1 MRRFSLS
8 AAGVSLVAF
17 STLAFAGPDKAT
29 NGGTALSH
37 PASEVGVT
45 SAPSI
50 PAPATTVAPNVG
62 AVTPSAAPRALS
74 APTNVD
80 AVPVLKHI
88 ASTGAQLLELGD
100 AHGLRSV
107 SARSGEQF
115 MILQITPDGEAVVGG
130 PQLDLPVDKL
140 MTLASGQVREL
151 GETHGLRGLYLRNGG
166 EFQVLYATPD
176 GKATIA
182 GVMWD
187 ATGKN
192 LTRDQVS
199 KIDGAIPTVVV
210 DKDGAKSVEAA
221 AKTDALASVEHATF
235 GLAGDPAAPRL
246 WMIVDPYCSYSVR
259 AFDALRPYVKA
270 GRIQL
275 AVVPIS
281 ILDYED
287 NGQSTPAAQ
296 SLLSQ
301 KADQMVEAWDH
312 QNFRLAPSE
321 SAPTLL
327 EKNNRLAEDIGLRGT
342 PTLVWR
348 KADGSAG
355 EIDGIPK
362 NWDALIAEVEEAQ
375 SVSR

>member
-1 MRRFSLS
+1 MPRFSVL

-17 STLAFAGPDKAT
+17 STLAFAGADNAT
-29 NGGTALSH
+29 SDGSALSR
-37 PASEVGVT
+37 PASEGRLK

-50 PAPATTVAPNVG
+50 APAPSAGVA
-62 AVTPSAAPRALS
+62 TPSAGEPLVLAAPAD
-74 APTNVD
+74 VD
-80 AVPVLKHI
+80 AVPILKHI
-88 ASTGAQLLELGD
+88 ASTGAQLLELGS

-115 MILQITPDGEAVVGG
+115 MILQIAPDLQAVVGG

-140 MTLASGQVREL
+140 MTLASGQVKEL

-166 EFQVLYATPD
+166 EFQVLYVTPD
-176 GKATIA
+176 GRATIA

-192 LTRDQVS
+192 LTREQVS

-210 DKDGAKSVEAA
+210 DKDGVKSVEAA
-221 AKTDALASVEHATF
+221 ARGDALLSVEHTTF
-235 GLAGDPAAPRL
+235 GLAGDPAAPRV
-246 WMIVDPYCSYSVR
+246 WMIIDPYCSYSVR

-287 NGQSTPAAQ
+287 NGQSTHAAQ

-301 KADQMVEAWDH
+301 KPDQMVEAWDH
-312 QNFRLAPSE
+312 QNFRLEPSE
-321 SAPTLL
+321 SAPALL
-327 EKNNRLAEDIGLRGT
+327 EKNNRSAEEIGLRGT

-362 NWDALIAEVEEAQ
+362 NWDALVAEVEEAH

>member
-1 MRRFSLS
+1 MPRHFLF
-8 AAGVSLVAF
+8 AIGVSLIAL
-17 STLAFAGPDKAT
+17 STSAFAGPDAT
-29 NGGTALSH
+29 ANDVGRAAVSESGVKLATSPAASSDVIADQPLAL
-37 PASEVGVT
+37 
-45 SAPSI
+45 
-50 PAPATTVAPNVG
+50 
-62 AVTPSAAPRALS
+62 AAPTDIDGVA
-74 APTNVD
+74 
-80 AVPVLKHI
+80 VLKHI
-88 ASTGAQLLELGD
+88 ASTGAQLLDLGQ

-115 MILQITPDGEAVVGG
+115 MILQVTPDGQAVVGG

-140 MTLASGQVREL
+140 MTLASGQVKEL
-151 GETHGLRGLYLRNGG
+151 GETHGLRGLYLRNGR
-166 EFQVLYATPD
+166 EFQVLYVTPD

-192 LTRDQVS
+192 LTREQVS
-199 KIDGAIPTVVV
+199 KVDGAIPTVTV
-210 DKDGAKSVEAA
+210 DKDGARTLEAGA
-221 AKTDALASVEHATF
+221 TGDALLAVEHAAF

-259 AFDALRPYVKA
+259 AFDALKPYVAA
-270 GRIQL
+270 GRIQI

-281 ILDYED
+281 ILDYET

-301 KADQMVEAWDH
+301 DRERMATAWNQ
-312 QNFRLAPSE
+312 QNFRLAPSPD
-321 SAPTLL
+321 APALL
-327 EKNNRLAEDIGLRGT
+327 SKNNSIAEAIGLKGT
-342 PTLVWR
+342 PMLIWR

-362 NWDALIAEVEEAQ
+362 SWDALIAEIEGAHN
-375 SVSR
+375 VSAR

>member
-1 MRRFSLS
+1 
-8 AAGVSLVAF
+8 
-17 STLAFAGPDKAT
+17 
-29 NGGTALSH
+29 
-37 PASEVGVT
+37 
-45 SAPSI
+45 
-50 PAPATTVAPNVG
+50 
-62 AVTPSAAPRALS
+62 
-74 APTNVD
+74 
-80 AVPVLKHI
+80 
-88 ASTGAQLLELGD
+88 
-100 AHGLRSV
+100 
-107 SARSGEQF
+107 
-115 MILQITPDGEAVVGG
+115 LQITPDGEAVVGG
-130 PQLDLPVDKL
+130 PQLYLPVDKL
-140 MTLASGQVREL
+140 MTLASGQVKEL
-151 GETHGLRGLYLRNGG
+151 GETHGLRGFYLRNGG
-166 EFQVLYATPD
+166 EFQVLYATSD

-221 AKTDALASVEHATF
+221 ANGDALTRVEHTAF
-235 GLAGDPAAPRL
+235 GLTGDPAAPRL

-301 KADQMVEAWDH
+301 KADQMVDAWDH

-321 SAPTLL
+321 NASALL
-327 EKNNRLAEDIGLRGT
+327 TKNNRLAEDIGLRGT
-342 PTLVWR
+342 PTLIWR
-348 KADGSAG
+348 KADGSAA

-362 NWDALIAEVEEAQ
+362 NWDALIGQVEEAQ

>member
-1 MRRFSLS
+1 M
-8 AAGVSLVAF
+8 
-17 STLAFAGPDKAT
+17 
-29 NGGTALSH
+29 
-37 PASEVGVT
+37 
-45 SAPSI
+45 
-50 PAPATTVAPNVG
+50 
-62 AVTPSAAPRALS
+62 TPSAGQPLVLA
-74 APTNVD
+74 APTDVD
-80 AVPVLKHI
+80 AVPILKHI
-88 ASTGAQLLELGD
+88 ASTGAQLLDLGA

-115 MILQITPDGEAVVGG
+115 MILQIAPDGQAVVGG

-140 MTLASGQVREL
+140 MTLASGQVKEL
-151 GETHGLRGLYLRNGG
+151 GQTHGLRGLYLRNGR
-166 EFQVLYATPD
+166 EFQVLYVTPD
-176 GKATIA
+176 GRATIA

-192 LTRDQVS
+192 LTREQVS
-199 KIDGAIPTVVV
+199 KIDGAIPTVIV

-221 AKTDALASVEHATF
+221 ARSDALLGVEKATF

-246 WMIVDPYCSYSVR
+246 WMIIDPYCSYSVR
-259 AFDALRPYVKA
+259 AFDALRPYVTA

-275 AVVPIS
+275 ALVPIS

-301 KADQMVEAWDH
+301 NPAQMVEAWDH

-321 SAPTLL
+321 SAPALL
-327 EKNNRLAEDIGLRGT
+327 EKNNRIAEEIGLHGT

-362 NWDALIAEVEEAQ
+362 NWDALIAEVEEAHN
-375 SVSR
+375 VSR